1 MSTTATNRQPTGS
14 DTPTIATLAR
24 LIPFLRP
31 AFPRL
36 LAGMLAAIGA
46 GLCAL
51 AIPQVLSRVVD
62 GPLTDAVGT
71 GDRTGL
77 WIAVAGV
84 LGLGV
89 LEAAFVYARRRFILS
104 PSTYVEAAM
113 RRKLF
118 RHLQD
123 LPLAFHDQ
131 WPGGQL
137 LSRSMSDLSMLRRWM
152 AFGIVMLVVNVV
164 TVVVGIVVMVVTTG
178 LLGVV
183 YLVGAIPVVF
193 LSFRFSRR
201 FRRISRQSQ
210 DQQGD
215 LATTVEESVH
225 GIRVL
230 KAFGRGP
237 EAYQSFSAQA
247 GQLRDTEMNK
257 ARQLSGFSFAII
269 AVPELVLGLCVVG
282 GIWLVVQGS
291 TSPGALVAFFATA
304 AVINGP
310 VEQLGGLMSM
320 SLYAKTAVDRYFEVL
335 DTDNVVTDPA
345 EPVEIADARGEVRFE
360 GVRFHYPDAPPVD
373 VVRAESQVPHE
384 APRAEVLCGVDLQVR
399 PGETM
404 ALVGLTG
411 SGKTTMAAL
420 VPRLF
425 DVTGGAVLIDGVDVR
440 AMTRKHLRTHVAIA
454 FEDATLFSASVR
466 DNVLLGAPP
475 GRDTDADLEQA
486 LGIAQADFVH
496 RLPDGVETVIG
507 EEGLSLSG
515 GQRQRLA
522 LARSIA
528 ARPHVLVLDDPLSA
542 LDVETEE
549 RVTSRLRDEL
559 SETTVLV
566 IAHRP
571 STVAL
576 ADRVAVLQDG
586 RVSGVGTHS
595 ALLAEHNHY
604 RFVISSLI
612 EDEEFEREHAR
623 GVTA

>member
-1 MSTTATNRQPTGS
+1 MSTTASTSQPAGN
-14 DTPTIATLAR
+14 DTPIVATLAR
-24 LIPFLRP
+24 LVPFLRP

-36 LAGMLAAIGA
+36 AAGMVCAIGA

-51 AIPQVLSRVVD
+51 AIPQVLERLVE
-62 GPLTDAVGT
+62 GPLADALGT
-71 GDRTGL
+71 EDRSGL
-77 WIAVAGV
+77 WLAVAGV
-84 LGLGV
+84 LVLGV
-89 LEAAFVYARRRFILS
+89 LEAAFVYLRRRFILV
-104 PSTYVEAAM
+104 PSSYVEATM
-113 RRKLF
+113 RRRLF
-118 RHLQD
+118 EHLQD

-131 WPGGQL
+131 WSGGQL
-137 LSRSMSDLSMLRRWM
+137 LSRSMSDLGMLRRWM
-152 AFGIVMLVVNVV
+152 AFGIVMLVVNTV
-164 TVVVGIVVMVVTTG
+164 TVVVGITLMITTAG
-178 LLGVV
+178 PLGVV

-193 LSFRFSRR
+193 LSFNFSRR
-201 FRRISRQSQ
+201 FRRISRLSQ
-210 DQQGD
+210 DQSGD

-237 EAYQSFSAQA
+237 EAYQNFSAQA
-247 GQLRDTEMNK
+247 GQLRDTEINK
-257 ARQLSGFSFAII
+257 ARQLSAFSFGVIAI
-269 AVPELVLGLCVVG
+269 PEVVLGLCVIG
-282 GIWLVVQGS
+282 GVWLVTQGELS
-291 TSPGALVAFFATA
+291 VGAIVAFFATA

-335 DTDNVVTDPA
+335 DSENVVTDPA
-345 EPVEIADARGEVRFE
+345 EPVEIADPRGEIVMQ
-360 GVRFHYPDAPPVD
+360 GVRFHYPDAPPAD
-373 VVRAESQVPHE
+373 LIPAHDHVPHE
-384 APRAEVLCGVDLQVR
+384 APRAEVLAGVDLRVE

-425 DVTGGAVLIDGVDVR
+425 DVTAGAVLIDGVDVR
-440 AMTRKHLRTHVAIA
+440 HMTREHLRTQVAIA

-466 DNVLLGAPP
+466 ENVLLGAPP
-475 GRDTDADLEQA
+475 GRDTDADLEQS
-486 LGIAQADFVH
+486 LGIAQAGFVH

-507 EEGLSLSG
+507 EEGMSLSG

-522 LARSIA
+522 LARAIA
-528 ARPHVLVLDDPLSA
+528 ARPRVLVLDDPLSA

-549 RVTSRLRDEL
+549 AVTARLRDEL
-559 SETTVLV
+559 ADTTVLV

-586 RVSGVGTHS
+586 KVSGVGTHS
-595 ALLAEHNHY
+595 ALLASHDHY

-612 EDEEFEREHAR
+612 EDEEFERSR
-623 GVTA
+623 GVSA